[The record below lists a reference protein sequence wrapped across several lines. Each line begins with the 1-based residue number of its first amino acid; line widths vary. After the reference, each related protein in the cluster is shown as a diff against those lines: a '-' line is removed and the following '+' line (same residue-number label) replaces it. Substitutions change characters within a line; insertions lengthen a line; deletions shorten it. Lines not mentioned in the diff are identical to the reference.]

1 MRKTLGIVVLFFL
14 CLQLH
19 ATIYYVSPTGNDSD
33 PGTLAQPW
41 ATWGRAITGRY
52 PGDTVYFRGGVYY
65 ETNSQSG
72 SPSGTEAAPIYLY
85 NYPGEVPIL
94 DGIYK
99 TIRRSGFI
107 LDHASYINI
116 KGLTVRNQ
124 PQIDESNSLAGF
136 GFQWCNNITVE
147 NCIAYNIG
155 VRGFY
160 IFESDEMYFSNCD
173 AYNCIDYLTDGE
185 HGDGFLVWDTSEG
198 SVYEAAHIY
207 FDGCRAWNC
216 SDDGWDAETEGYIEF
231 KNCWSFYNGSFDLS
245 RAAGNGFKSGLTELE
260 SDVLGK
266 KITNCIAAYNKG
278 SGFTTN
284 DRNWPARWMQIFNNI
299 SYKNYWGIAIYNTS
313 SSDEQELKRTFKNNI
328 SYDNSNSEVFV
339 GGGALYTHEHN
350 TWDIPLTLT
359 DADFISVDSTGITA
373 PRQADGSLPDN
384 DCYKY
389 FLRPS
394 STFIG
399 YQQGTDV
406 GLTYDAVD
414 SLWLAPPSIGFK
426 EYYPITPAVEPTLAD
441 VATYQPRWITTTT
454 ATTGGY
460 IADDGGADITARG
473 VCWNTT
479 GAPTTAD
486 SKTSDGTGD
495 GAFTSTMTDLTYGT
509 VYYVRAYGTNSAGT
523 SYGSEMTFRTS
534 IIKHDN
540 KVIKHN
546 GKIMVID

>member
-1 MRKTLGIVVLFFL
+1 MRKLIIIPFLFI
-14 CLQLH
+14 CLSLSA
-19 ATIYYVSPTGNDSD
+19 ATYYVATDGDDGD

-41 ATWGRAITGRY
+41 ATWQRAITGRS

-72 SPSGTEAAPIYLY
+72 SPSGTEAAPICLY

-94 DGIYK
+94 DGTYK

-124 PQIDESNSLAGF
+124 PQINASNSLAGF
-136 GFQWCNNITVE
+136 AFQWCNNITVE
-147 NCIAYNIG
+147 NCVAYNIG

-160 IFESDEMYFSNCD
+160 IFESDEIYFSNCD
-173 AYNCIDYLTDGE
+173 AYDCIDSLTDGE

-216 SDDGWDAETEGYIEF
+216 ADDGWDAETEGYIEL
-231 KNCWSFYNGSFDLS
+231 KNCWSFNNGHFDLS
-245 RAAGNGFKSGLTELE
+245 RAAGNGFKLGLTELE

-350 TWDIPLTLT
+350 TWDIPLSFT

-394 STFIG
+394 STFQG

-406 GLTYDAVD
+406 GLVYDAVD
-414 SLWLAPPSIGFK
+414 SAYRTPPSIGFK
-426 EYYPITPAVEPTLAD
+426 EYYPITPAVEPKLAD
-441 VATYQPRWITTTT
+441 VATYKPRWITPTT
-454 ATTGGY
+454 ASTGGY
-460 IADDGGADITARG
+460 IGDDGGADITARG

-479 GAPTTAD
+479 GDPTTAD

-495 GAFTSTMTDLTYGT
+495 GAFTSTMTGLTYGT

-523 SYGSEMTFRTS
+523 AYGQEMTFRTS
-534 IIKHDN
+534 IIMHAGKI
-540 KVIKHN
+540 IKHL
-546 GKIMVID
+546 GKVMVIN